1 MSHSGRQEVLTPL
14 FCRYNISTRK
24 SEQGYRTFR
33 SFRMTIETMTA
44 TTNTTSTKIKIAA
57 MGKIGI
63 SAAVEVGLKGVAVIC
78 NTKTH

>member
-1 MSHSGRQEVLTPL
+1 
-14 FCRYNISTRK
+14 
-24 SEQGYRTFR
+24 
-33 SFRMTIETMTA
+33 MTIETMTA